1 MPGGHLPA
9 ADGPHRLGGCSGAQR
24 AYPGNRRGIQPANPQ
39 SCAAI
44 PSCGRV
50 CTRQAAAQ
58 HTVPGGE
65 LVAPATLSAAGTPMP
80 CQGTEFWALLTIRK
94 CSQRA
99 QLCEFII
106 FKQFRFIYLQIH
118 SAFSGN
124 SKPTVLLELTRSQMH
139 TNICCKEK
147 LLCSSGSFLF
157 QKEEREKKH
166 HCNYVFTFKA
176 FGERISMKILTV
188 VCQSNV
194 HWLTVSSCSTNG

>member
-1 MPGGHLPA
+1 MPGGHIPA
-9 ADGPHRLGGCSGAQR
+9 GDGPQGLGGCSGAQG
-24 AYPGNRRGIQPANPQ
+24 AYPGTRRGIQPANLQ

-44 PSCGRV
+44 LSCRRV
-50 CTRQAAAQ
+50 CSRQVAAQ
-58 HTVPGGE
+58 HTVSGGE

-80 CQGTEFWALLTIRK
+80 HQGTEFWPLLTIRK
-94 CSQRA
+94 CSQRP

-106 FKQFRFIYLQIH
+106 FKQLRFIYLQIH
-118 SAFSGN
+118 FAFSGN
-124 SKPTVLLELTRSQMH
+124 SKPPVLLELTWSQMH

-194 HWLTVSSCSTNG
+194 HCLTVSSCSTNG

>member
-1 MPGGHLPA
+1 MDPTGWGG
-9 ADGPHRLGGCSGAQR
+9 RSGAQG

-50 CTRQAAAQ
+50 CTRPAAAQ
-58 HTVPGGE
+58 HMVPGGE
-65 LVAPATLSAAGTPMP
+65 RVAPATLWAADTPMP
-80 CQGTEFWALLTIRK
+80 HQGTEFWALLTIRK
-94 CSQRA
+94 CSQRP
-99 QLCEFII
+99 QLSEFII
-106 FKQFRFIYLQIH
+106 FKQLRFIYLQIH
-118 SAFSGN
+118 FAFSGN

-157 QKEEREKKH
+157 QKEREKKH

-176 FGERISMKILTV
+176 FGERISMKILTI

-194 HWLTVSSCSTNG
+194 HCLTVRSCSTNG